1 MHFTSDYD
9 FSPLTAAKQK
19 RIMFCSLFN
28 DFYQTN
34 YRNIYRT
41 DLHQICRVGRTMA
54 VD

>member
-28 DFYQTN
+28 DSIRPTIGTSTEPIF
-34 YRNIYRT
+34 IKFAG
-41 DLHQICRVGRTMA
+41 LVELWP
-54 VD
+54 